1 MIGGNSQWHWRLRAG
16 ALWAAEHV
24 PLLAA
29 GDVLFASSML
39 NVAELVA
46 LRPDVVR
53 GCCGAGCE
61 PGCMLTPVAPRRALQ
76 REARVLLYFH
86 ENQLEYPRRPAM
98 HGDADPARDFAFGW
112 AQVLS
117 CLAADAVAFNSAW
130 CRDSFLDRIDRH
142 MRTVPDSH
150 QRVLGCAARI
160 RARSRCLPFPL
171 DDVSAHAVDGLLRRT
186 ELPEGPAAACA
197 EARRP
202 LVILWN
208 HRWEYDKGPDAFFAA
223 LRWLLDKGLRFRVV
237 VMGQRFA
244 EAPPV
249 FEEARRWLEEAG
261 CLLHWGF
268 APSRRD
274 YVAWLCASDVVVSTA
289 AHEFFGVAVAE
300 AAACGAFPL
309 CPGAL
314 SYPEI
319 VPLPRHGDHLYGGD
333 GKMRKALRR
342 MCFDPS
348 PVRAWREAEVPALC
362 AIHAANRKA
371 LVDPEATPAGG
382 GGSGDEEPGPEKR
395 RRHGVDGASAQ
406 PRTSLELERFTWAG
420 LEAQYRAWFFPDQ

>member
-1 MIGGNSQWHWRLRAG
+1 M
-16 ALWAAEHV
+16 
-24 PLLAA
+24 
-29 GDVLFASSML
+29 
-39 NVAELVA
+39 
-46 LRPDVVR
+46 
-53 GCCGAGCE
+53 
-61 PGCMLTPVAPRRALQ
+61 
-76 REARVLLYFH
+76 LLYFH
-86 ENQLEYPRRPAM
+86 ENQLEYPRRPVT

-117 CLAADAVAFNSAW
+117 CLAADSVAFNSAW
-130 CRDSFLDRIDRH
+130 CRDSFLDRVDRH
-142 MRTVPDSH
+142 MRTIPDSA
-150 QRVLGCAARI
+150 QRVLGCADRI
-160 RARSRCLPFPL
+160 RARSRTLPFPL

-186 ELPEGPAAACA
+186 ELPDRPAAACA

-208 HRWEYDKGPDAFFAA
+208 HRWEYDKSPDAFFAA

-249 FEEARRWLEEAG
+249 FEEARRWLQEAG
-261 CLLHWGF
+261 LLLHWGY

-309 CPGAL
+309 CPAAL

-319 VPLPRHGDHLYGGD
+319 VPPARHGDHLYGGD

-362 AIHAANRKA
+362 ALHAANRDA
-371 LVDPEATPAGG
+371 LSGLAATRGSGDDGDGG
-382 GGSGDEEPGPEKR
+382 DGPGPVKRRRQETGGSGA
-395 RRHGVDGASAQ
+395 ASPP
-406 PRTSLELERFTWAG
+406 PRSSLELERFTWAG
-420 LEAQYRAWFFPDQ
+420 LQGQYGEWFGVDK